1 MNIPVSNRF
10 ASFAPSQEKQAPTPV
25 KEALKSDVNVSKANA
40 KNVPA
45 KKKGDRPPQG
55 KNDRRGRDAR
65 ENRPRNVVRGRGGR
79 SQVTASGSG
88 RGRTYDRHSGTGR
101 PINEEK
107 RGGQG
112 KANWGS
118 FQDEIDMGVAEI
130 DEEAATQGA
139 VSEANPEE
147 AESKVRTLTLD
158 EYQKQ
163 QAEKEAKLE
172 LNTNQRKVELDD
184 SFKSEFKL
192 LEKNLEEFGTVQ
204 KSKKNKKKKN
214 TKTKETVEVVSLL
227 VPPAP
232 PTVVLVVV
240 VVAVEAAVT
249 VENAENVV
257 IAVIVKIVRVVE
269 VVEAVEV
276 VEIVVK
282 DDAMT
287 ESKASPL
294 SVRTPSPLSLKHK
307 LLVT

>member
-1 MNIPVSNRF
+1 M
-10 ASFAPSQEKQAPTPV
+10 
-25 KEALKSDVNVSKANA
+25 
-40 KNVPA
+40 
-45 KKKGDRPPQG
+45 G
-55 KNDRRGRDAR
+55 
-65 ENRPRNVVRGRGGR
+65 
-79 SQVTASGSG
+79 TASGSG

-204 KSKKNKKKKN
+204 ESKKNKKKKN
-214 TKTKETVEVVSLL
+214 TKTKKTVEVGFTVGSSSPSNRGAGRGRGGRGGRGDRGERGERGDRGDREDRPRRGGRGGRGGRGDRGQGRRNDRKQGKPALSEDAFPSL
-227 VPPAP
+227 
-232 PTVVLVVV
+232 
-240 VVAVEAAVT
+240 
-249 VENAENVV
+249 
-257 IAVIVKIVRVVE
+257 
-269 VVEAVEV
+269 
-276 VEIVVK
+276 
-282 DDAMT
+282 
-287 ESKASPL
+287 S
-294 SVRTPSPLSLKHK
+294 
-307 LLVT
+307 